1 MDVPIDDE
9 SESDVGWPTEHPVKR
24 KNERRG
30 SRMKEE
36 GAAAASAASAASVAA
51 GIASEK
57 DIMLPEWL
65 IELPEDLEVHTTANT
80 LSFAQL
86 IQLAKTRQKFDCTY
100 ACNNL
105 TNFEYET
112 HAVTGNGSCK
122 NKNS

>member
-1 MDVPIDDE
+1 MDGPIDDE

-36 GAAAASAASAASVAA
+36 GAAAASAASAASAAA

-86 IQLAKTRQKFDCTY
+86 IQLAKTRQKLECTY
-100 ACNNL
+100 ATDNL
-105 TNFEYET
+105 TNF
-112 HAVTGNGSCK
+112 
-122 NKNS
+122 